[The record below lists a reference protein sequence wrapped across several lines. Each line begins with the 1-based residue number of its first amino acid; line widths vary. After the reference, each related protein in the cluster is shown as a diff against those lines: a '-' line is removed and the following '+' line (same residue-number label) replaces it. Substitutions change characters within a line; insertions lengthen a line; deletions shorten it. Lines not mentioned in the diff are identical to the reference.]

1 MKAFFIRN
9 VKRLS
14 ITTLIV
20 ILLISALSRIVSAG
34 LAGLPDEALDPTDAP
49 YDRNALLCPP
59 SDEVSMLITQIG
71 QRGEDLTNREMT
83 VALREQDIAVARQE
97 IEGALAR
104 LTEAEER
111 LAARMQQ
118 SSTAADTDVDQ
129 LVRVYEGMKPKEAAV
144 LFEAMEP
151 AFAAGFLTR
160 MSADAASALF
170 SNLSPEKAY
179 ALSVIM
185 AGRNANAAKE

>member
-1 MKAFFIRN
+1 MKHFLGRN
-9 VKRLS
+9 LKRLS
-14 ITTLIV
+14 MTTLIA
-20 ILLISALSRIVSAG
+20 LLLVSALSRIVSAG
-34 LAGLPDEALDPTDAP
+34 LSGLPDDASRSADEP
-49 YDRNALLCPP
+49 YDRTALLCPP

-71 QRGEDLTNREMT
+71 QRGEDLTDREMA

-97 IEGALAR
+97 IEGALVR

-118 SSTAADTDVDQ
+118 SSTASDTDVDQ
-129 LVRVYEGMKPKEAAV
+129 LVQVYEGMKPKEASV

-151 AFAAGFLTR
+151 AFAAGFLSR
-160 MSADAASALF
+160 MSADAAAALF
-170 SNLSPEKAY
+170 SNLSPERAY

-185 AGRNANAAKE
+185 AGRNANAATE

>member
-1 MKAFFIRN
+1 
-9 VKRLS
+9 
-14 ITTLIV
+14 
-20 ILLISALSRIVSAG
+20 
-34 LAGLPDEALDPTDAP
+34 
-49 YDRNALLCPP
+49 
-59 SDEVSMLITQIG
+59 MLITQIG

-104 LTEAEER
+104 LTEAEEK